1 MNTKRFELALERLK
15 PSDWRE
21 FEKLA
26 SAFLASEFD
35 VYIST
40 AANSGD
46 GGRDGELYSTDD
58 PKVMAQFSVTDD
70 WNKKINDTIR
80 RLNVTFPDTLVLIY
94 MSNQEIGALGDS
106 LKKTARKN
114 HNISLDIRDK
124 NWFCERVNL
133 NQSNQIKAEE
143 LAKGFVDPYLATY
156 DIIPKVSTE
165 LSNPESIAALT
176 YLNLQWQDDI
186 RDKGL
191 TKTAFEAMV
200 RSALIGTDS
209 NNRMKKDEICSKIF
223 KIFPRHSPQELS
235 IYIDKAIKKAW
246 ENRN

>member
-70 WNKKINDTIR
+70 WN
-80 RLNVTFPDTLVLIY
+80 
-94 MSNQEIGALGDS
+94 
-106 LKKTARKN
+106 
-114 HNISLDIRDK
+114 
-124 NWFCERVNL
+124 
-133 NQSNQIKAEE
+133 
-143 LAKGFVDPYLATY
+143 
-156 DIIPKVSTE
+156 
-165 LSNPESIAALT
+165 
-176 YLNLQWQDDI
+176 
-186 RDKGL
+186 
-191 TKTAFEAMV
+191 
-200 RSALIGTDS
+200 
-209 NNRMKKDEICSKIF
+209 
-223 KIFPRHSPQELS
+223 
-235 IYIDKAIKKAW
+235 
-246 ENRN
+246 